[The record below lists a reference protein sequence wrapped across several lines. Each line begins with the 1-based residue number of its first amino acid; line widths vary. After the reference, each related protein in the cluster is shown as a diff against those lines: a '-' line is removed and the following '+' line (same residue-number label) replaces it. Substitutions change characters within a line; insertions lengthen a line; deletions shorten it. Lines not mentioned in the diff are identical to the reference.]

1 MAKKDKEKSYTSF
14 SDMFDGGGP
23 GASGP
28 EFEGGGII
36 SAIGNSLGGPSIF
49 GNAFV
54 SGDDAPGGGTRIP
67 HSQPV
72 PFMTDAFDGGGFGY
86 SGDYFSDGP
95 YSMIANILGIKP
107 MGSENL
113 AQNAA
118 QDPQIFAPQGD
129 PGMRPQARP
138 DKSMVSGETG
148 DPLAAVNQ
156 PDRFPGMADTSAPF
170 AVPTFSEFSQSPA
183 VSPLSDMAQ
192 MKMYEALYGQQRDP
206 IYDMMPGEA
215 PIPVENYEST
225 VLQHRPRYD
234 HPYSYKSTH
243 LHEAREANYNREL
256 ARDMAEGNAFYV
268 GNRSM
273 GYDLSPEG
281 DARYYAQKRMMYPGL
296 SMLESDLG
304 RLMPPMYDLARNS
317 GPR

>member
-1 MAKKDKEKSYTSF
+1 MAEKKKEYISF

-86 SGDYFSDGP
+86 SGDYFADGP
-95 YSMIANILGIKP
+95 YSMIANILGISP

-113 AQNAA
+113 AQ
-118 QDPQIFAPQGD
+118 DPQIFT
-129 PGMRPQARP
+129 PQAQP
-138 DKSMVSGETG
+138 AQQEPPFATASNPGETG

-156 PDRFPGMADTSAPF
+156 PPMLPGMADTSGPIAGG
-170 AVPTFSEFSQSPA
+170 VPTFSEFTESPGVKFLNA
-183 VSPLSDMAQ
+183 RTQ
-192 MKMYEALYGQQRDP
+192 MQMYDALYGRSQP
-206 IYDMMPGEA
+206 AA
-215 PIPVENYEST
+215 PSFFSE
-225 VLQHRPRYD
+225 
-234 HPYSYKSTH
+234 
-243 LHEAREANYNREL
+243 
-256 ARDMAEGNAFYV
+256 MNA
-268 GNRSM
+268 
-273 GYDLSPEG
+273 
-281 DARYYAQKRMMYPGL
+281 
-296 SMLESDLG
+296 
-304 RLMPPMYDLARNS
+304 S
-317 GPR
+317 GGMRV

>member
-1 MAKKDKEKSYTSF
+1 MAEKDKEKSYTSF

-28 EFEGGGII
+28 TFEGGGII
-36 SAIGNSLGGPSIF
+36 SAIGNSLGGPKIF

-113 AQNAA
+113 AQNGA
-118 QDPQIFAPQGD
+118 QDPQIFAPQEPPFATATNLGD
-129 PGMRPQARP
+129 
-138 DKSMVSGETG
+138 TN

-156 PDRFPGMADTSAPF
+156 LPGVPGMAETSGPIAGG
-170 AVPTFSEFSQSPA
+170 VPTFSEFTESPGVKFLNA
-183 VSPLSDMAQ
+183 RTQ
-192 MKMYEALYGQQRDP
+192 MQMYDALYGRSQP
-206 IYDMMPGEA
+206 AA
-215 PIPVENYEST
+215 P
-225 VLQHRPRYD
+225 
-234 HPYSYKSTH
+234 SYFS
-243 LHEAREANYNREL
+243 A
-256 ARDMAEGNAFYV
+256 M
-268 GNRSM
+268 
-273 GYDLSPEG
+273 
-281 DARYYAQKRMMYPGL
+281 DA
-296 SMLESDLG
+296 
-304 RLMPPMYDLARNS
+304 S
-317 GPR
+317 GGMRV